1 VSQSQPTSLTVRQTT
16 IDDLDL
22 LVPLFDGYR
31 QFYGK
36 PSNVKVAYDFLCDR
50 FEHQQSVIFVAQAA
64 DGMALGFT
72 QLFPSFSSVSAARI
86 FVLNDLYVAGS
97 ARRLGAGGA
106 LLRAAA
112 DYAREVGA
120 VYLSLSTA
128 VDNEAAQALYLAE
141 GWQRDDEYFVFNLD
155 L

>member
-1 VSQSQPTSLTVRQTT
+1 MAPSQSTSFTVRQTT

-36 PSNVKVAYDFLCDR
+36 PSDVKVAYDFLFDR
-50 FEHQQSVIFVAQAA
+50 FEHQQSIIFVAEAA
-64 DGMALGFT
+64 DGTGLGFT

-86 FVLNDLYVAGS
+86 FVLNDLYVSAQ
-97 ARRLGAGGA
+97 ARRLGAGAA

-112 DYAREVGA
+112 DYARSVGA

-141 GWQRDDEYFVFNLD
+141 GWIRDDDYFVFNQNL
-155 L
+155 